1 MNRSLGPGLL
11 PRERSP
17 GVHPQ
22 GMPGWITEKPD
33 GSDAVWKIEGES
45 GSECPNQ
52 FKTTKCR
59 QFKRFEI
66 CLLHLAKV

>member
-1 MNRSLGPGLL
+1 
-11 PRERSP
+11 
-17 GVHPQ
+17 
-22 GMPGWITEKPD
+22 MPGWITEKPD